1 MRQASIT
8 FDDETLG
15 EWGFAPFHDAEVLDV
30 EVLSCE
36 GARGV
41 ARIHV
46 EDKPDEQRLDESDTI
61 EWWEQVS
68 NERSEYIYLVEGDT
82 SDTLDMMDADTV
94 PRTEH
99 VTIHEQGFTLEYA
112 GPQEQIS
119 EMMARFEAN
128 GINVTLEKLQSYH
141 VKDSLLD
148 TLTDRQQEV
157 LEVAFGLGYYD
168 VPRRATTTKIATD
181 LGLDD
186 STVSEHLQRAERNLL
201 TAVLGRAP

>member
-1 MRQASIT
+1 MRQASLT

-15 EWGFAPFHDAEVLDV
+15 EWGFTPFQDAEVLDV

-36 GARGV
+36 GTRGV

-46 EDKPDEQRLDESDTI
+46 EDKPDEQRLDESNTI
-61 EWWEQVS
+61 EWWEEVS
-68 NERSEYIYLVEGDT
+68 NERSEYVYLVEGDA
-82 SDTLDMMDADTV
+82 SDTLDTMDADTV

-128 GINVTLEKLQSYH
+128 GINVTLEKLQSYR

-157 LEVAFGLGYYD
+157 LDVAFGLGYYD
-168 VPRRATTTKIATD
+168 VPRRATTAEIATD

-186 STVSEHLQRAERNLL
+186 STVSEHLQRAERNIL
-201 TAVLGRAP
+201 TAVLGHAP